1 MKLTFPRLVVA
12 LTFIALAAMA
22 VRPSVDTD
30 TWWHLRAGQWIV
42 EHRAVPTAD
51 PFSHTRAGAE
61 WRYPGW
67 LVEAPMFWLFLTWGY
82 AGLNLFTAFF
92 VVVGLGAVYVTCEG
106 GPLVRAF
113 TLVLAAAASA
123 IFWSARPQI
132 VSFAL
137 AGIFA
142 SILYAYRWRGR
153 NSLWVLVP
161 LMTLWANSHGGFAIG
176 FLLIGLTLAGQII
189 SLLWGWI
196 RERAEASPAPT
207 MAPGD
212 VGLGGVIRLAGIGLA
227 CAAAVVVNPSGPA
240 MLLYPFKT
248 ISIGVLRDFVQE
260 WQSPNFHEVRA
271 QIFLWLLFA
280 TLALVGLAG
289 RRANLTD
296 LLLVCGVGYLGF
308 LAWRN
313 VPLLSLVAPPLL
325 TRHALA
331 LWDEARARFP
341 PLARLPAKRT
351 PRAVALNWALLILI
365 SLAALL
371 KISVDM
377 LPKTNET
384 QLARIVPIGAAE
396 YVRQA
401 QPPGQLFNSY
411 NFGGYLTWALY
422 PDYPVFVDGRTDL
435 YDDPF
440 LREYLVIA
448 FARPGWRA
456 ALEKYGVRLALVESN
471 SILAD
476 QLVREADWRIVY
488 QDPTASVFQRTDVL
502 YFENRLQSRK

>member
-12 LTFIALAAMA
+12 LTFIAIFTMAA
-22 VRPSVDTD
+22 RPSLDTD
-30 TWWHLRAGQWIV
+30 TWGHLRAGQWIV
-42 EHRAVPTAD
+42 ERRAVPQAD
-51 PFSHTRAGAE
+51 PFSHTRAGAA
-61 WRYPGW
+61 WHYPGW
-67 LVEAPMFWLFLTWGY
+67 LAQAPMFWVFSTMSY
-82 AGLNLFTAFF
+82 AGLNLFTAFWVTLAFAF
-92 VVVGLGAVYVTCEG
+92 VYRVCA
-106 GPLVRAF
+106 GPPLLRAF

-137 AGIFA
+137 ASIFA
-142 SILYAYRWRGR
+142 YILNQYRWHHGEQ
-153 NSLWVLVP
+153 LWWLVP
-161 LMTLWANSHGGFAIG
+161 LMAVWVNVHGGFAIG
-176 FLLIGLTLAGQII
+176 FIFIGLTLAGQIV
-189 SLLWGWI
+189 SLFWGWI
-196 RERAEASPAPT
+196 RERAGASPAST
-207 MAPGD
+207 IAPGD
-212 VGLGGVIRLAGIGLA
+212 VGLGRVIRLAGIGLA

-248 ISIGVLRDFVQE
+248 VSIGVLRDFIQE

-280 TLALVGLAG
+280 TLAVVGLAG

-313 VPLLSLVAPPLL
+313 APLLSLVAPPLL

-341 PLARLPAKRT
+341 PLARLPAERT
-351 PRAVALNWALLILI
+351 PRAGALNWALLILM

-371 KISVDM
+371 KISVEM
-377 LPKTNET
+377 LPETNET

-411 NFGGYLTWALY
+411 NFGGYLAWALY

-435 YDDPF
+435 YDDAF
-440 LREYLVIA
+440 LREYLAIA
-448 FARPGWRA
+448 FARPGWQA

-471 SILAD
+471 SVLAD
-476 QLVREADWRIVY
+476 QLAREADWRIIY
-488 QDPTASVFQRTDVL
+488 QDPTASVFQRTAVL
-502 YFENRLQSRK
+502 YSERDE